1 MIPFPF
7 HAMLEIKELNASYE
21 KVQVLWG
28 VSFTVNEGEIV
39 SLLGSNGAGKSTT
52 VKTIQGLLK
61 SKSGSIRFMDRNIEG
76 LPAYKIVDAGISLV
90 PEGREIFP
98 KMSVLENLILGAYV
112 PRARDLL
119 EESLEW
125 VFQLFPKLEER
136 KKQLAGTMSGGEQQM
151 LAIARALMSKPKL
164 LMLDEPS
171 LGLAPV
177 LVLQVFEVIKKLNEE
192 GVTILLVEQNV
203 HHALELSDRGYVLEK
218 GRIILEG
225 KGSELLEHEYV
236 KNAYLGI

>member
-1 MIPFPF
+1 
-7 HAMLEIKELNASYE
+7 MLEIKELNASYE

-177 LVLQVFEVIKKLNEE
+177 LVLQVFEIIKKLNEE

-236 KNAYLGI
+236 KKAYLGI

>member
-1 MIPFPF
+1 
-7 HAMLEIKELNASYE
+7 MLEIKELNVSYE

-177 LVLQVFEVIKKLNEE
+177 LVLQVFDIIKKLNEE

>member
-1 MIPFPF
+1 
-7 HAMLEIKELNASYE
+7 MLEIKELNVSYE

-28 VSFTVNEGEIV
+28 LSFTVNEGEIV

>member
-1 MIPFPF
+1 
-7 HAMLEIKELNASYE
+7 MLEIKELNASYE

-112 PRARDLL
+112 PRAKDLL

>member
-1 MIPFPF
+1 
-7 HAMLEIKELNASYE
+7 MLDIKDLSVYYD
-21 KVQVLWG
+21 KVQVLWD
-28 VSFTVNEGEIV
+28 VSFGIEEGEV
-39 SLLGSNGAGKSTT
+39 VTLLGSNGAGKSTT

-61 SKSGSIRFMDRNIEG
+61 SKTGSIRFEDKHIEG
-76 LPAYKIVDAGISLV
+76 LPAYKVVNEGIALV

-98 KMSVLENLILGAYV
+98 KMSVLENLVLGAYV
-112 PRARDLL
+112 PRARAKELR
-119 EESLEW
+119 EQNLEW
-125 VFQLFPKLEER
+125 VLKLFPKLEER

-177 LVLQVFEVIKKLNEE
+177 IVLQVFDIIKKLNEE
-192 GVTILLVEQNV
+192 GVTILLVEQNI
-203 HHALELSDRGYVLEK
+203 HHALEISDRAYVLEK
-218 GRIILEG
+218 GRIILQG
-225 KGSELLEHEYV
+225 KGSELLDDEYV

>member
-1 MIPFPF
+1 
-7 HAMLEIKELNASYE
+7 MLEIKELNVSYE

-61 SKSGSIRFMDRNIEG
+61 SKSGSIRFMDKNIEG

>member
-1 MIPFPF
+1 
-7 HAMLEIKELNASYE
+7 MLEIKKLNVGYD
-21 KVQVLWG
+21 KVQVLWD
-28 VSFTVNEGEIV
+28 VSFNINEREIV

-61 SKSGSIRFMDRNIEG
+61 SRSGSIRFMDKSIGG
-76 LPAYKIVDAGISLV
+76 LPAYKVVAAGISLV

-98 KMSVLENLILGAYV
+98 KMSVLENLMLGAYV
-112 PRARDLL
+112 PRARDLR

-125 VFQLFPKLEER
+125 VFKLFPKLEER

-171 LGLAPV
+171 LGLAPM
-177 LVLQVFEVIKKLNEE
+177 LVLQVFDIIKKLNEE

-225 KGSELLEHEYV
+225 KGSELLDHEYV

>member
-1 MIPFPF
+1 
-7 HAMLEIKELNASYE
+7 MLEIKDLNVSYE